1 MERYKARLE
10 AQGFTQT
17 FVIDQDETFASVAK
31 MNFIRVLLSPAT
43 NLDRE
48 LYQIDV
54 KNDFRNAELD
64 EEIYVKIPPGFRK
77 REDGGKVCKLKQ
89 SFVP

>member
-1 MERYKARLE
+1 
-10 AQGFTQT
+10 
-17 FVIDQDETFASVAK
+17 

-77 REDGGKVCKLKQ
+77 REDGGKVCKLK
-89 SFVP
+89 